1 MKKNILMLAYTSY
14 PADAR
19 IRREAETLA
28 FQDGYSVSILTLKEE
43 SFPRA
48 YNLDGV
54 NIIEVNLNKYQGKN
68 NVRYL
73 FSYLQFMLISFL
85 KCNRLFFLKK
95 IDIIHV
101 HNMPDFLVF
110 AAIIPRL
117 FGKRLILDIHDSMPE
132 TYYTK
137 FKNKSKL
144 IYRVLCWEEAICCRL
159 ANKIICVNHPQRE
172 ELIKRGIDA
181 KKIEISMNIPD
192 NKRFNLKEKE
202 KYTKKPG
209 NTFKLVYH
217 GTQAKRLGIDLAIKA
232 VAKLVDK
239 IPGLEFHI
247 IGTGDDLEDFIKESI
262 DLGVE
267 KYVRFSKKIIPL
279 EDLTKILT
287 EMDMGIVANRKNIAT
302 ELMLPVKM
310 LECIALNIPVIAP
323 RLRTIEYYFSD
334 DMVKYFE
341 PDNVD
346 SLARVILEAYRDE
359 QKRNTQVIMAR
370 KFLEK
375 YGWEKHQMNL
385 INLYRNL

>member
-1 MKKNILMLAYTSY
+1 MKKNILMLAYTRYST
-14 PADAR
+14 DAR

-28 FQDGYSVSILTLKEE
+28 FQDGYSVSILTLKEK
-43 SFPRA
+43 SFPIA

-68 NVRYL
+68 NARYL
-73 FSYLQFMLISFL
+73 FSYFQFMLISFL
-85 KCNRLFFLKK
+85 KCNIMFFLKK

-159 ANKIICVNHPQRE
+159 ANKIICVNHPQKE

-192 NKRFNLKEKE
+192 NKRFNLEEKE
-202 KYTKKPG
+202 KYKKKPG
-209 NTFKLVYH
+209 DAFKLVYH
-217 GTQAKRLGIDLAIKA
+217 GTQAKRLGVDLAIKA

-262 DLGVE
+262 YLGIE
-267 KYVRFSKKIIPL
+267 KYIRFSKKIIPL
-279 EDLTKILT
+279 EDLTKILA

-310 LECIALNIPVIAP
+310 LEYIALNIPVIVP
-323 RLRTIEYYFSD
+323 RLRAIEYYFSNE
-334 DMVKYFE
+334 MVRYFE
-341 PDNVD
+341 PENVD
-346 SLARVILEAYRDE
+346 SLARAILEAYKDE
-359 QKRNTQVIMAR
+359 PKRNAQTQMAR
-370 KFLEK
+370 KFLEQ
-375 YGWEKHQMNL
+375 YGWEKHQMDL